1 MIAQLIL
8 SILLAAVLVYAWTE
22 YRRSPA
28 VAIVTVLVA
37 TAGLYFIWVPE
48 HSTQLAELVG
58 IGRGV
63 DLILYIWVC
72 ISLIVLLN
80 LHLKLRTQMELIT
93 TLARKIAI
101 ADAQS
106 AGPAHGRDANAAP
119 SLSPVDET
127 VGVSE
132 FEVRPEPSPFPL
144 SQPPVHLSSE
154 RRA

>member
-1 MIAQLIL
+1 M
-8 SILLAAVLVYAWTE
+8 
-22 YRRSPA
+22 
-28 VAIVTVLVA
+28 
-37 TAGLYFIWVPE
+37 PE

-101 ADAQS
+101 AEA
-106 AGPAHGRDANAAP
+106 
-119 SLSPVDET
+119 
-127 VGVSE
+127 
-132 FEVRPEPSPFPL
+132 
-144 SQPPVHLSSE
+144 QPPKT
-154 RRA
+154 